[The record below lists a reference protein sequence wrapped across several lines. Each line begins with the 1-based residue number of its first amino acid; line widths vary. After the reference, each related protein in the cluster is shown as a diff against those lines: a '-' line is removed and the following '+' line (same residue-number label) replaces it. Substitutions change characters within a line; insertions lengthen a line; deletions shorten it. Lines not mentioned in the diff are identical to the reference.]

1 MTPIRG
7 RTACLLCVFLLNPYF
22 SAQKIKVLCV
32 PFRHPPTPLPAH
44 KRLEGHPLSAPPKGA
59 IIQWLSLTAF

>member
-22 SAQKIKVLCV
+22 GVQEIKVLCV
-32 PFRHPPTPLPAH
+32 PFRHPQ
-44 KRLEGHPLSAPPKGA
+44 PPCPHISG
-59 IIQWLSLTAF
+59 LRDTR